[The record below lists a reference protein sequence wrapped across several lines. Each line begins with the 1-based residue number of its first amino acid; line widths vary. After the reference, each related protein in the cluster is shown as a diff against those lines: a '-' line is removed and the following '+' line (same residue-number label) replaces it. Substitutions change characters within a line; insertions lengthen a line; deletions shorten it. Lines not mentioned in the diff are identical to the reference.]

1 MAFSS
6 RGQGDF
12 REGRF
17 DGEGGMRCDGEA
29 FRPVG
34 PVGDGDGEFPAT
46 GNGCVEVKWVAESV
60 EFQIGQNRAVLFGGQ
75 PQIERSAADADAFR
89 RDPVAVG
96 VTDFNFAGN
105 LETGV

>member
-60 EFQIGQNRAVLFGGQ
+60 EFQRNSRLARIARCSLGG
-75 PQIERSAADADAFR
+75 SR
-89 RDPVAVG
+89 R
-96 VTDFNFAGN
+96 
-105 LETGV
+105 